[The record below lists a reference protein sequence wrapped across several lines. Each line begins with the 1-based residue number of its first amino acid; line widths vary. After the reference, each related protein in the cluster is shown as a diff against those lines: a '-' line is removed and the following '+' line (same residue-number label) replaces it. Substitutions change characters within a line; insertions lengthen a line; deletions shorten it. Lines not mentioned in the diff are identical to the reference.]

1 MSTTSFELEN
11 WFEGRRLRAFE
22 LSQQGWRPV
31 RIAEALGVSRAAV
44 SQWLEMARRGGID
57 ALHARPHFGASARL
71 TEPQKSLI
79 PEFLSHGAEAYGFR
93 GAVWTCD
100 RVATVI
106 AHEFGVQY
114 HKAHVSRI
122 LKQLG
127 WTPQQPITKAIQ
139 RDDEAIE
146 RWRDEVWPELKKSR
160 DGTTAG

>member
-1 MSTTSFELEN
+1 MSATSFELEN

-44 SQWLEMARRGGID
+44 SQWLEMARRGGVD
-57 ALHARPHFGASARL
+57 ALHARPHLGASARL

-93 GAVWTCD
+93 VAVWTCD

-106 AHEFGVQY
+106 AHEFRVQY

-127 WTPQQPITKAIQ
+127 WPPQQPITKAIQ